1 MAKKKILV
9 VDDQRD
15 MQLLLKKWLEAA
27 GYEVIQAEDGEPG
40 LWMVIEHRPD
50 LVLTDVVM
58 PNMNGIEFVRRLRGV
73 DGGEAVP
80 VIVTSSRPLMVNC
93 FEEGAI
99 EGFFA
104 KPIDREGLLK
114 KIAEIFDRQEVLK
127 DLEAI
132 KKRDEAHPSI
142 SAPRGPGR
150 KQYVC
155 KRCGKALDDPDEH
168 CPHCGCAESL
178 IREVFD

>member
-15 MQLLLKKWLEAA
+15 MQLLLKKWLEDA
-27 GYEVIQAEDGEPG
+27 GYEVVQAEDGEPG
-40 LWMVIEHRPD
+40 LWKVIEEKPD

-58 PNMNGIEFVRRLRGV
+58 PNMNGIEFVKRLRGV
-73 DGGEAVP
+73 DGGEKIP
-80 VIVTSSRPLMVNC
+80 VIVFSKRALMVNC

-104 KPIDREGLLK
+104 KPIDREALLK
-114 KIAEIFDRQEVLK
+114 KIAEIFERQEVLQ
-127 DLEAI
+127 DLEAM
-132 KKRDEAHPSI
+132 KRRGQAGPS
-142 SAPRGPGR
+142 SAGPKGPGR

-155 KRCGKALDDPDEH
+155 KRCAKVLEDPDEH
-168 CPHCGCAESL
+168 CPHCGCSESF
-178 IREVFD
+178 IREIFD